1 MAAIISIE
9 DDIAKVSGDIHLQIY
24 RKGHLIDTVDDHNL
38 VVDAGRQRLAE
49 LITGQSSSIINQVG
63 FGSSS
68 NEESGNDTE
77 LQDQLLFPLRPI
89 EIGGITSKVE
99 GLDAIFYFTLEE
111 HEAVGLSIREL
122 GLFCDDDCMF
132 SHRVR
137 RGEIF
142 KDSDI
147 AIKGT
152 WTLHF

>member
-1 MAAIISIE
+1 MAAIINIV
-9 DDIAKVSGDIHLQIY
+9 DDVPKVRGDIHLEIY
-24 RKGHLIDTVDDHNL
+24 RKGQLVETVDDHNL
-38 VVDAGRQRLAE
+38 VVDAGRRRLAE
-49 LITGQSSSIINQVG
+49 LITGQSNSIINQVG

-68 NEESGNDTE
+68 NDETGNDTE

-89 EIGGITSKVE
+89 EFGGVTSKVE
-99 GLDAIFYFTLEE
+99 GLNAIFYFTLEE
-111 HEAVGLSIREL
+111 YEAVGLSIREL

-152 WTLHF
+152 WTLRF

>member
-9 DDIAKVSGDIHLQIY
+9 DNLQKVRGDIHLEIY
-24 RKGHLIDTVDDHNL
+24 RKGKLVEAINDHNL
-38 VVDAGRQRLAE
+38 VVDLGRRRLAE
-49 LITGQSSSIINQVG
+49 LITGQSDSIITQVG
-63 FGSSS
+63 FGSGS
-68 NEESGNDTE
+68 NEESGSDSE

-89 EIGGITSKVE
+89 EVGGVTSKVE

-111 HEAVGLSIREL
+111 YEAVGLSIREL
-122 GLFCDDDCMF
+122 GLFCNDDCMF

-147 AIKGT
+147 AIKGS